1 MTKQEAAIKYIT
13 ENYLEFNRLRHD
25 IVSDKLQIRMEAD
38 LESSTTQ
45 GASVQRS
52 KAAVQNGSE
61 LWREMTKHDINSIVC
76 HCAQEYDANITSRE
90 VMTALQSDLIP
101 DVHPLREYINA
112 LPAWKPESGDWIDFV
127 ASQVR
132 VKNNDNKVSGN
143 NNDNT
148 DNLRPN
154 QYPLGAQGEENTQ
167 QPKQLDSTTFQS
179 TPFAHEAHR
188 GPRCS
193 QQHSERLGEAY
204 KNDNIDNFR
213 GNQYPCRDEDD
224 LNQQL
229 KQLDSTT
236 YSARNNTASGEGNN
250 TTPDRPRGLSE
261 RTSCCQTTT
270 LLDRPYGAE
279 RPMNLTGEADLT
291 VSEAHDLTSNSSQ
304 RERSEAERL
313 WRVCF
318 KKWFVAMVASWMKDE
333 VVNHQVLVLI
343 GKQGI
348 FKTTWLEH
356 LIPPHLRAY
365 ACKLANSNDLN
376 KDERLRIAE
385 FGLISLDEIDSMN
398 NRELN
403 QLKSVITATD
413 VNERAAYAYTKERR
427 VRLASFCAS
436 GNRRDFLTDITGNRR
451 WLPFEVESIQN
462 PFYSIL
468 PYEQMYAQAWAL
480 AQDPMFSYWFDLDEI
495 EVLEEHN
502 QHFRDESNEEQL
514 LPILFDV
521 PAEGRGEFMT
531 TAQISERLVSY
542 GNIKKPMALSRLGM
556 VLGGIGY
563 RAVTRKINNTRA
575 RGWIVYQRD
584 TEEINSLKRLLK
596 DG

>member
-13 ENYLEFNRLRHD
+13 ENYLDYRRLRHD
-25 IVSDKLQIRMEAD
+25 IVADKLQIRMAD
-38 LESSTTQ
+38 SLSAPHNATSVIGDPAED
-45 GASVQRS
+45 ASL
-52 KAAVQNGSE
+52 QNAPVGLQFRGSE
-61 LWREMTKHDINSIVC
+61 YWREMTKHDINSIVC

-101 DVHPLREYINA
+101 DVHPLREYVLSCGEWTA
-112 LPAWKPESGDWIDFV
+112 EQPDWIDFV
-127 ASQVR
+127 ARQVR
-132 VKNNDNKVSGN
+132 VKENDN
-143 NNDNT
+143 
-148 DNLRPN
+148 
-154 QYPLGAQGEENTQ
+154 EENVC
-167 QPKQLDSTTFQS
+167 K
-179 TPFAHEAHR
+179 E
-188 GPRCS
+188 
-193 QQHSERLGEAY
+193 
-204 KNDNIDNFR
+204 DNINNLR
-213 GNQYPCRDEDD
+213 GNQLP
-224 LNQQL
+224 
-229 KQLDSTT
+229 
-236 YSARNNTASGEGNN
+236 AAPMGNN
-250 TTPDRPRGLSE
+250 TTPSY
-261 RTSCCQTTT
+261 TT
-270 LLDRPYGAE
+270 LHNTTP
-279 RPMNLTGEADLT
+279 NAD
-291 VSEAHDLTSNSSQ
+291 
-304 RERSEAERL
+304 RL
-313 WRVCF
+313 WRECF
-318 KKWFVAMVASWMKDE
+318 KKWFVAMVASWMRDE

-343 GKQGI
+343 GRQGI
-348 FKTTWLEH
+348 YKTTWLEH

-451 WLPFEVESIQN
+451 WLPFEVEEIQN
-462 PFYSIL
+462 PFFTTL
-468 PYEQMYAQAWAL
+468 PYERMYAQAWAL
-480 AQDPMFSYWFDLDEI
+480 AQDPLFCYWFDLDEI
-495 EVLEEHN
+495 EVLEQHN

-531 TAQISERLVSY
+531 TAQISERLVTY

-556 VLGGIGY
+556 VLGTAGY
-563 RAVTRKINNTRA
+563 KATKRKIGNTQT

-584 TEEINSLKRLLK
+584 TDEISALRRILK
-596 DG
+596 D

>member
-13 ENYLEFNRLRHD
+13 ENYLDYNRLRHD
-25 IVSDKLQIRMEAD
+25 VIADKLQVRLLGDEAKGKRQ
-38 LESSTTQ
+38 EYW
-45 GASVQRS
+45 
-52 KAAVQNGSE
+52 KE
-61 LWREMTKHDINSIVC
+61 LSKHDINSIVC

-101 DVHPLREYINA
+101 DVHPLREYV
-112 LPAWKPESGDWIDFV
+112 LSCGEWTEEQPDWIDMV
-127 ASQVR
+127 ARQVR
-132 VKNNDNKVSGN
+132 VRESAQVLSSTPKVS
-143 NNDNT
+143 
-148 DNLRPN
+148 R
-154 QYPLGAQGEENTQ
+154 PLGE
-167 QPKQLDSTTFQS
+167 
-179 TPFAHEAHR
+179 
-188 GPRCS
+188 
-193 QQHSERLGEAY
+193 GEA
-204 KNDNIDNFR
+204 
-213 GNQYPCRDEDD
+213 Q
-224 LNQQL
+224 
-229 KQLDSTT
+229 
-236 YSARNNTASGEGNN
+236 SAVESK
-250 TTPDRPRGLSE
+250 
-261 RTSCCQTTT
+261 
-270 LLDRPYGAE
+270 
-279 RPMNLTGEADLT
+279 
-291 VSEAHDLTSNSSQ
+291 
-304 RERSEAERL
+304 AERL
-313 WRVCF
+313 WRGCF

-343 GKQGI
+343 GRQGI
-348 FKTTWLEH
+348 YKTTWLEH

-462 PFYSIL
+462 PFYTTL
-468 PYEQMYAQAWAL
+468 PYERIYAQAWAL
-480 AQDPMFSYWFDLDEI
+480 AQDPTFSYWFELDEI
-495 EVLEEHN
+495 EVLEAHN

-521 PAEGRGEFMT
+521 PAEGKGEFMT

-542 GNIKKPMALSRLGM
+542 GNIKKPMALGRLG
-556 VLGGIGY
+556 VLMGSMGY
-563 RAVTRKINNTRA
+563 RSVTRGNRQA
-575 RGWIVYQRD
+575 RLRGWIVYQRD
-584 TEEINSLKRLLK
+584 TEEIAANKKLLAK
-596 DG
+596 ECVTV

>member
-13 ENYLEFNRLRHD
+13 ENYLDYNRLRHD
-25 IVSDKLQIRMEAD
+25 IVSDKLQIRMEKPTPDPFLKDGGNSAAHKSFPSGED
-38 LESSTTQ
+38 LGE
-45 GASVQRS
+45 
-52 KAAVQNGSE
+52 AVV
-61 LWREMTKHDINSIVC
+61 WREMTKHDINSIVC
-76 HCAQEYDANITSRE
+76 HAAQEYDANITSRE

-101 DVHPLREYINA
+101 DVHPLREYVLSCGEWTA
-112 LPAWKPESGDWIDFV
+112 EQPDWIDLV

-132 VKNNDNKVSGN
+132 VRESA
-143 NNDNT
+143 T
-148 DNLRPN
+148 DRC
-154 QYPLGAQGEENTQ
+154 
-167 QPKQLDSTTFQS
+167 
-179 TPFAHEAHR
+179 EAPVDRHFVAVDGR
-188 GPRCS
+188 
-193 QQHSERLGEAY
+193 
-204 KNDNIDNFR
+204 
-213 GNQYPCRDEDD
+213 
-224 LNQQL
+224 
-229 KQLDSTT
+229 
-236 YSARNNTASGEGNN
+236 SAAPVVFHNESTASNA
-250 TTPDRPRGLSE
+250 SE
-261 RTSCCQTTT
+261 LQCSASETN
-270 LLDRPYGAE
+270 Y
-279 RPMNLTGEADLT
+279 
-291 VSEAHDLTSNSSQ
+291 SEATHSSQ
-304 RERSEAERL
+304 SERSETDRL

-462 PFYSIL
+462 PFYTLL
-468 PYEQMYAQAWAL
+468 PYERMYAQAWAL
-480 AQDPMFSYWFDLDEI
+480 AQDPLFSYWFDLDEI

-521 PAEGRGEFMT
+521 PAEGKGEFMT
-531 TAQISERLVSY
+531 TAQISERLVTY
-542 GNIKKPMALSRLGM
+542 GNIKKPMALGRLG
-556 VLGGIGY
+556 VLMGSMGY
-563 RAVTRKINNTRA
+563 RSVTRGNRQA
-575 RGWIVYQRD
+575 RLRGWIVYQRD
-584 TEEINSLKRLLK
+584 TEEIAANKKLLAK
-596 DG
+596 ECVTV

>member
-13 ENYLEFNRLRHD
+13 ENYLDYRRLRHD
-25 IVSDKLQIRMEAD
+25 IVADKLQIRMAD
-38 LESSTTQ
+38 SLSAPHNATSVIGDPAED
-45 GASVQRS
+45 ASL
-52 KAAVQNGSE
+52 QNAPMGLQFRGSE
-61 LWREMTKHDINSIVC
+61 YWRDMTKHDINSIVC

-101 DVHPLREYINA
+101 DVHPLREYV
-112 LPAWKPESGDWIDFV
+112 LSCGEWTEEQPDWIDWV
-127 ASQVR
+127 AQQVT
-132 VKNNDNKVSGN
+132 VK
-143 NNDNT
+143 
-148 DNLRPN
+148 
-154 QYPLGAQGEENTQ
+154 PLG
-167 QPKQLDSTTFQS
+167 D
-179 TPFAHEAHR
+179 EAKGDKAR
-188 GPRCS
+188 G
-193 QQHSERLGEAY
+193 
-204 KNDNIDNFR
+204 
-213 GNQYPCRDEDD
+213 
-224 LNQQL
+224 
-229 KQLDSTT
+229 
-236 YSARNNTASGEGNN
+236 
-250 TTPDRPRGLSE
+250 
-261 RTSCCQTTT
+261 
-270 LLDRPYGAE
+270 
-279 RPMNLTGEADLT
+279 
-291 VSEAHDLTSNSSQ
+291 
-304 RERSEAERL
+304 ERL
-313 WRVCF
+313 WRGCF

-462 PFYSIL
+462 PFYTIL
-468 PYEQMYAQAWAL
+468 PYERIYAQAWAL
-480 AQDPMFSYWFDLDEI
+480 AQDPLFSYWFDLDEI
-495 EVLEEHN
+495 EVLEDHN

-521 PAEGRGEFMT
+521 PAEGKGEFMT
-531 TAQISERLVSY
+531 TAQISERLVTY

-556 VLGGIGY
+556 VLGAAGYQSTRPKIGG
-563 RAVTRKINNTRA
+563 RLI
-575 RGWIVYQRD
+575 RGWLVYQRD
-584 TEEINSLKRLLK
+584 TDEIASLKRLLK
-596 DG
+596 E

>member
-1 MTKQEAAIKYIT
+1 MTKQEAAIKYIM
-13 ENYLEFNRLRHD
+13 ENYLDYRRLRHD
-25 IVSDKLQIRMEAD
+25 IVADKLQVRVAHSLSAPHNATSVIGDPAEDAALSGYS
-38 LESSTTQ
+38 LEFK
-45 GASVQRS
+45 G
-52 KAAVQNGSE
+52 GE
-61 LWREMTKHDINSIVC
+61 YWREMTKHDINSIVC

-101 DVHPLREYINA
+101 DVHPLREYV
-112 LPAWKPESGDWIDFV
+112 LSCGEWTEEQPDWIDWV
-127 ASQVR
+127 AQQVT
-132 VKNNDNKVSGN
+132 VK
-143 NNDNT
+143 
-148 DNLRPN
+148 
-154 QYPLGAQGEENTQ
+154 PLG
-167 QPKQLDSTTFQS
+167 D
-179 TPFAHEAHR
+179 EAKGDKAR
-188 GPRCS
+188 G
-193 QQHSERLGEAY
+193 
-204 KNDNIDNFR
+204 
-213 GNQYPCRDEDD
+213 
-224 LNQQL
+224 
-229 KQLDSTT
+229 
-236 YSARNNTASGEGNN
+236 
-250 TTPDRPRGLSE
+250 
-261 RTSCCQTTT
+261 
-270 LLDRPYGAE
+270 
-279 RPMNLTGEADLT
+279 
-291 VSEAHDLTSNSSQ
+291 
-304 RERSEAERL
+304 ERL
-313 WRVCF
+313 WRGGF

-462 PFYSIL
+462 PFYTIL
-468 PYEQMYAQAWAL
+468 PYERMYAQAWAL
-480 AQDPMFSYWFDLDEI
+480 AQDPLFSYWFDLDEI

-521 PAEGRGEFMT
+521 PAEGKGEFMT
-531 TAQISERLVSY
+531 TAQISERLVTY

-556 VLGGIGY
+556 VLGAAGYQSTRPKIGG
-563 RAVTRKINNTRA
+563 RLI
-575 RGWIVYQRD
+575 RGWLVYQRD
-584 TEEINSLKRLLK
+584 TDEIASLKRLLK
-596 DG
+596 E

>member
-13 ENYLEFNRLRHD
+13 ENYLEYRRLRHD
-25 IVSDKLQIRMEAD
+25 IVADKLQVRVAHS
-38 LESSTTQ
+38 LED
-45 GASVQRS
+45 ASL
-52 KAAVQNGSE
+52 QNAPVGLQFRGSE
-61 LWREMTKHDINSIVC
+61 YWREMTKHDINSIVC

-101 DVHPLREYINA
+101 DVHPLREYV
-112 LPAWKPESGDWIDFV
+112 LSCGEWTEEQPDWIDWV
-127 ASQVR
+127 AQQVK
-132 VKNNDNKVSGN
+132 VK
-143 NNDNT
+143 
-148 DNLRPN
+148 
-154 QYPLGAQGEENTQ
+154 PLG
-167 QPKQLDSTTFQS
+167 D
-179 TPFAHEAHR
+179 EAKGDKAR
-188 GPRCS
+188 G
-193 QQHSERLGEAY
+193 
-204 KNDNIDNFR
+204 
-213 GNQYPCRDEDD
+213 
-224 LNQQL
+224 
-229 KQLDSTT
+229 
-236 YSARNNTASGEGNN
+236 
-250 TTPDRPRGLSE
+250 
-261 RTSCCQTTT
+261 
-270 LLDRPYGAE
+270 
-279 RPMNLTGEADLT
+279 
-291 VSEAHDLTSNSSQ
+291 
-304 RERSEAERL
+304 ERL
-313 WRVCF
+313 WRGCF

-462 PFYSIL
+462 PFYTLL
-468 PYEQMYAQAWAL
+468 PYERMYAQAWAL
-480 AQDPMFSYWFDLDEI
+480 AQDPLFSYWFDLDEI
-495 EVLEEHN
+495 EVLEQHN

-521 PAEGRGEFMT
+521 PAEGKGEFMT
-531 TAQISERLVSY
+531 TAQISERLVTY

-556 VLGGIGY
+556 VLGAAGYQSTRPKIGG
-563 RAVTRKINNTRA
+563 RLI
-575 RGWIVYQRD
+575 RGWLVYQRD
-584 TEEINSLKRLLK
+584 TDEIASLKRLLK
-596 DG
+596 E

>member
-13 ENYLEFNRLRHD
+13 ENYLDYSRLRHD
-25 IVSDKLQIRMEAD
+25 VIADKLQIRME
-38 LESSTTQ
+38 
-45 GASVQRS
+45 
-52 KAAVQNGSE
+52 NG
-61 LWREMTKHDINSIVC
+61 WREMTKHDINSIVC
-76 HCAQEYDANITSRE
+76 HAAQEYDANITSRE

-101 DVHPLREYINA
+101 DVHPLREYV
-112 LPAWKPESGDWIDFV
+112 LSCREWTEEQPDWIDWV
-127 ASQVR
+127 ASQVH
-132 VKNNDNKVSGN
+132 VVDAN
-143 NNDNT
+143 
-148 DNLRPN
+148 
-154 QYPLGAQGEENTQ
+154 
-167 QPKQLDSTTFQS
+167 
-179 TPFAHEAHR
+179 
-188 GPRCS
+188 
-193 QQHSERLGEAY
+193 
-204 KNDNIDNFR
+204 
-213 GNQYPCRDEDD
+213 
-224 LNQQL
+224 
-229 KQLDSTT
+229 
-236 YSARNNTASGEGNN
+236 
-250 TTPDRPRGLSE
+250 
-261 RTSCCQTTT
+261 
-270 LLDRPYGAE
+270 
-279 RPMNLTGEADLT
+279 AD
-291 VSEAHDLTSNSSQ
+291 
-304 RERSEAERL
+304 RL
-313 WRVCF
+313 WRGCF

-462 PFYSIL
+462 PFYAIM
-468 PYEQMYAQAWAL
+468 PYEQMYAQAWTL
-480 AQDPMFSYWFDLDEI
+480 AQDPLFSYWFDLDEI

-531 TAQISERLVSY
+531 TAQISERLVTY

-556 VLGGIGY
+556 VLGAAGYQSTRPKIGG
-563 RAVTRKINNTRA
+563 RLI
-575 RGWIVYQRD
+575 RGWLVYQRD
-584 TEEINSLKRLLK
+584 TDEIASLKRLLK
-596 DG
+596 E

>member
-1 MTKQEAAIKYIT
+1 MTKQECAIKYIT
-13 ENYLEFNRLRHD
+13 ENYLDYRRLRHD
-25 IVSDKLQIRMEAD
+25 IVADKLQVRCAHS
-38 LESSTTQ
+38 LED
-45 GASVQRS
+45 
-52 KAAVQNGSE
+52 AALSGYSLE
-61 LWREMTKHDINSIVC
+61 FKGGEYWREMTKHDINSIVC

-101 DVHPLREYINA
+101 DVHPLREYV
-112 LPAWKPESGDWIDFV
+112 LSCGEWTEEQPDWIDWV
-127 ASQVR
+127 AQQVR
-132 VKNNDNKVSGN
+132 VADNASDSEKGSNGSKSSK
-143 NNDNT
+143 
-148 DNLRPN
+148 
-154 QYPLGAQGEENTQ
+154 GE
-167 QPKQLDSTTFQS
+167 
-179 TPFAHEAHR
+179 
-188 GPRCS
+188 
-193 QQHSERLGEAY
+193 
-204 KNDNIDNFR
+204 
-213 GNQYPCRDEDD
+213 
-224 LNQQL
+224 
-229 KQLDSTT
+229 
-236 YSARNNTASGEGNN
+236 SAVEIS
-250 TTPDRPRGLSE
+250 
-261 RTSCCQTTT
+261 RTSRTPSTK
-270 LLDRPYGAE
+270 
-279 RPMNLTGEADLT
+279 ADT
-291 VSEAHDLTSNSSQ
+291 
-304 RERSEAERL
+304 L
-313 WRVCF
+313 WRGCF

-462 PFYSIL
+462 PFYAIM

-480 AQDPMFSYWFDLDEI
+480 AQDPLFSYWFDLDEI
-495 EVLEEHN
+495 EVLEKHN

-514 LPILFDV
+514 LDVYFAV
-521 PAEGRGEFMT
+521 PAEGASNTKFLT
-531 TAQISERLVSY
+531 TAEISERLIYY
-542 GNIKKPMALSRLGM
+542 GNIKRPLSLSRLG
-556 VLGGIGY
+556 VLLSQKGFLSI
-563 RAVTRKINNTRA
+563 RKGSPQR
-575 RGWIVYQRD
+575 RGWIVYKRD
-584 TEEINSLKRLLK
+584 NEEINAERRILSKT
-596 DG
+596 

>member
-13 ENYLEFNRLRHD
+13 ENYLDYRRLRHD
-25 IVSDKLQIRMEAD
+25 IVSDKLQIRMEKPTPAPSLKGGELSSQRMSFPLGED
-38 LESSTTQ
+38 LGE
-45 GASVQRS
+45 
-52 KAAVQNGSE
+52 AV
-61 LWREMTKHDINSIVC
+61 WREMTKHDINSIVC

-101 DVHPLREYINA
+101 DVHPLREYVLSCGEWTA
-112 LPAWKPESGDWIDFV
+112 EQPDWIDWV
-127 ASQVR
+127 ARQVR
-132 VKNNDNKVSGN
+132 VADAS
-143 NNDNT
+143 DIDRT
-148 DNLRPN
+148 R
-154 QYPLGAQGEENTQ
+154 GAVDRAE
-167 QPKQLDSTTFQS
+167 
-179 TPFAHEAHR
+179 
-188 GPRCS
+188 
-193 QQHSERLGEAY
+193 
-204 KNDNIDNFR
+204 
-213 GNQYPCRDEDD
+213 PCR
-224 LNQQL
+224 
-229 KQLDSTT
+229 
-236 YSARNNTASGEGNN
+236 SAAPVVFHNESTASNA
-250 TTPDRPRGLSE
+250 SE
-261 RTSCCQTTT
+261 LQCSASETNYSEATHSSQS
-270 LLDRPYGAE
+270 E
-279 RPMNLTGEADLT
+279 QSEAD
-291 VSEAHDLTSNSSQ
+291 
-304 RERSEAERL
+304 RL

-462 PFYSIL
+462 PFYTLL
-468 PYEQMYAQAWAL
+468 PYERMYAQAWAL
-480 AQDPMFSYWFDLDEI
+480 AQDPLFSYWFDLDEI

-521 PAEGRGEFMT
+521 PAEGKGEFMT
-531 TAQISERLVSY
+531 TAQISERLVTY
-542 GNIKKPMALSRLGM
+542 GNIKKPMALGRLG
-556 VLGGIGY
+556 VLMGSMGY
-563 RAVTRKINNTRA
+563 RSVTRGNRQA
-575 RGWIVYQRD
+575 RLRGWIVYQRD
-584 TEEINSLKRLLK
+584 TEEIAANKKLLAK
-596 DG
+596 ECVTV

>member
-1 MTKQEAAIKYIT
+1 MTKQECAIKYIT
-13 ENYLEFNRLRHD
+13 ENYLDYRRLRHD
-25 IVSDKLQIRMEAD
+25 VIADKLQVRCAHPIGERREAKGD
-38 LESSTTQ
+38 RQEQ
-45 GASVQRS
+45 
-52 KAAVQNGSE
+52 
-61 LWREMTKHDINSIVC
+61 WREMTKHDINSIVC

-101 DVHPLREYINA
+101 DVHPLREYI
-112 LPAWKPESGDWIDFV
+112 LSLQPYTPDQPDWIDWV
-127 ASQVR
+127 AKQV
-132 VKNNDNKVSGN
+132 KVRSG
-143 NNDNT
+143 
-148 DNLRPN
+148 
-154 QYPLGAQGEENTQ
+154 A
-167 QPKQLDSTTFQS
+167 
-179 TPFAHEAHR
+179 
-188 GPRCS
+188 
-193 QQHSERLGEAY
+193 
-204 KNDNIDNFR
+204 
-213 GNQYPCRDEDD
+213 
-224 LNQQL
+224 
-229 KQLDSTT
+229 
-236 YSARNNTASGEGNN
+236 
-250 TTPDRPRGLSE
+250 PDRPSGCRSARVPVDGRSAAPVDDAILFSTASTTSDLQQCDSQCSASE
-261 RTSCCQTTT
+261 TI
-270 LLDRPYGAE
+270 Y
-279 RPMNLTGEADLT
+279 
-291 VSEAHDLTSNSSQ
+291 SEPC
-304 RERSEAERL
+304 ERSKTDRL
-313 WRVCF
+313 WRGCF

-427 VRLASFCAS
+427 IRLASFCAS

-462 PFYSIL
+462 PFHTIL
-468 PYEQMYAQAWAL
+468 PYDLMYAQAWAL
-480 AQDPMFSYWFDLDEI
+480 AQDPLFSYWFDLDEI
-495 EVLEEHN
+495 EVLEQHN

-531 TAQISERLVSY
+531 TAQISERLVTY

-556 VLGGIGY
+556 VLGQQGYEAVRPRIGG
-563 RAVTRKINNTRA
+563 VKI
-575 RGWIVYQRD
+575 RGWLVYQRD
-584 TEEINSLKRLLK
+584 NNEISALKNTLK
-596 DG
+596 INIGPAGPAEY

>member
-13 ENYLEFNRLRHD
+13 ENYLDFNRLRHD
-25 IVSDKLQIRMEAD
+25 IVSDKLQIRVAD
-38 LESSTTQ
+38 SLED
-45 GASVQRS
+45 ASLQDAPKGLQFRG
-52 KAAVQNGSE
+52 KE
-61 LWREMTKHDINSIVC
+61 MWREMTKHDINSIVC

-101 DVHPLREYINA
+101 DVHPLREYV
-112 LPAWKPESGDWIDFV
+112 LSCGEWTEEQPDWIDWV
-127 ASQVR
+127 AQQVR
-132 VKNNDNKVSGN
+132 
-143 NNDNT
+143 T
-148 DNLRPN
+148 LPN
-154 QYPLGAQGEENTQ
+154 P
-167 QPKQLDSTTFQS
+167 
-179 TPFAHEAHR
+179 PFKGGDKGLPHE
-188 GPRCS
+188 G
-193 QQHSERLGEAY
+193 G
-204 KNDNIDNFR
+204 D
-213 GNQYPCRDEDD
+213 
-224 LNQQL
+224 
-229 KQLDSTT
+229 
-236 YSARNNTASGEGNN
+236 GEG
-250 TTPDRPRGLSE
+250 L
-261 RTSCCQTTT
+261 
-270 LLDRPYGAE
+270 
-279 RPMNLTGEADLT
+279 
-291 VSEAHDLTSNSSQ
+291 
-304 RERSEAERL
+304 L
-313 WRVCF
+313 WRTCF

-462 PFYSIL
+462 PFYTIL
-468 PYEQMYAQAWAL
+468 PYERMYAQAWAL
-480 AQDPMFSYWFDLDEI
+480 AQDPLFSYWFDLDEI

-521 PAEGRGEFMT
+521 PAEGKGEFMT
-531 TAQISERLVSY
+531 TAQISERLVTY

-556 VLGGIGY
+556 VLGAAGYQSTRPKIGG
-563 RAVTRKINNTRA
+563 RLI
-575 RGWIVYQRD
+575 RGWLVYQRD
-584 TEEINSLKRLLK
+584 TDEIASLKRLLK
-596 DG
+596 E

>member
-1 MTKQEAAIKYIT
+1 MTKQEATIKYIT
-13 ENYLEFNRLRHD
+13 ENYLEYRRLRHD
-25 IVSDKLQIRMEAD
+25 IVADKLQIRMAD
-38 LESSTTQ
+38 SLEDA
-45 GASVQRS
+45 ASGYSLEVR
-52 KAAVQNGSE
+52 GRE
-61 LWREMTKHDINSIVC
+61 YWREMTKHDINSIVC

-101 DVHPLREYINA
+101 DVHPLREYV
-112 LPAWKPESGDWIDFV
+112 LSCGEWTEEQPDWIDWV
-127 ASQVR
+127 AQQVT
-132 VKNNDNKVSGN
+132 VK
-143 NNDNT
+143 
-148 DNLRPN
+148 
-154 QYPLGAQGEENTQ
+154 
-167 QPKQLDSTTFQS
+167 
-179 TPFAHEAHR
+179 PFGDEAK
-188 GPRCS
+188 GD
-193 QQHSERLGEAY
+193 
-204 KNDNIDNFR
+204 K
-213 GNQYPCRDEDD
+213 
-224 LNQQL
+224 
-229 KQLDSTT
+229 
-236 YSARNNTASGEGNN
+236 ARGEG
-250 TTPDRPRGLSE
+250 
-261 RTSCCQTTT
+261 
-270 LLDRPYGAE
+270 
-279 RPMNLTGEADLT
+279 
-291 VSEAHDLTSNSSQ
+291 
-304 RERSEAERL
+304 L
-313 WRVCF
+313 WRGCF

-462 PFYSIL
+462 PFYTLL
-468 PYEQMYAQAWAL
+468 PYERMYAQAWAL
-480 AQDPMFSYWFDLDEI
+480 AQDPLFSYWFDLDEI

-531 TAQISERLVSY
+531 TAQISERLVTY

-556 VLGGIGY
+556 VLGTAGFK
-563 RAVTRKINNTRA
+563 ATKRKIGNIQT

-584 TEEINSLKRLLK
+584 TDEISALRRILK
-596 DG
+596 D

>member
-1 MTKQEAAIKYIT
+1 MTKQECAIKYI
-13 ENYLEFNRLRHD
+13 EDNYLQFNRLRHD
-25 IVSDKLQIRMEAD
+25 IISDKLQVRCAHPIGDRQE
-38 LESSTTQ
+38 Q
-45 GASVQRS
+45 
-52 KAAVQNGSE
+52 
-61 LWREMTKHDINSIVC
+61 WREMTKHDINSIVC

-101 DVHPLREYINA
+101 DVHPLREYI
-112 LPAWKPESGDWIDFV
+112 LSLQPYTPDQPDWIDWV
-127 ASQVR
+127 AQKVT
-132 VKNNDNKVSGN
+132 VK
-143 NNDNT
+143 
-148 DNLRPN
+148 
-154 QYPLGAQGEENTQ
+154 PLG
-167 QPKQLDSTTFQS
+167 D
-179 TPFAHEAHR
+179 EAK
-188 GPRCS
+188 GD
-193 QQHSERLGEAY
+193 
-204 KNDNIDNFR
+204 K
-213 GNQYPCRDEDD
+213 
-224 LNQQL
+224 
-229 KQLDSTT
+229 
-236 YSARNNTASGEGNN
+236 ARGEG
-250 TTPDRPRGLSE
+250 
-261 RTSCCQTTT
+261 
-270 LLDRPYGAE
+270 
-279 RPMNLTGEADLT
+279 
-291 VSEAHDLTSNSSQ
+291 
-304 RERSEAERL
+304 L
-313 WRVCF
+313 WRGCF

-462 PFYSIL
+462 PFNTIL
-468 PYEQMYAQAWAL
+468 PYERMYAQAWAL
-480 AQDPMFSYWFDLDEI
+480 AQDPLFSYWFDLDEI

-531 TAQISERLVSY
+531 TAQISERLVTY

-556 VLGGIGY
+556 VLGTAGF
-563 RAVTRKINNTRA
+563 RAVTRKAGSGRA

-584 TEEINSLKRLLK
+584 NDEINALRRLLK
-596 DG
+596 DDTSQHDTAIY